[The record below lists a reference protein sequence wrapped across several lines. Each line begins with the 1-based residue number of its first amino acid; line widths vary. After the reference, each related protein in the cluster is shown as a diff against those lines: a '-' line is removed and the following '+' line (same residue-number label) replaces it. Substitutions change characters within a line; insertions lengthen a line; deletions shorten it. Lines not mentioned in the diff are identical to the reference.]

1 MAPYLLHDGTAIKIR
16 PIRRDDAERLQA
28 AHSRLSP
35 ESRYRR
41 FLGVK
46 PILSAGDVDY
56 LVDVDGSDHF
66 ALVGTVPDG
75 DDESIVAV
83 ARFVRLV
90 DDPAAAEFAIVVGDP
105 YQRQGLAAELLA
117 RLAVAAS
124 ERRIERFTATI
135 LTDNAAIQKLIERL
149 ADGEVAAINSGS
161 VSEVE
166 FPLPGQTAQGPMPR
180 PARARTRGVRSSR
193 RALEADRSLRT

>member
-1 MAPYLLHDGTAIKIR
+1 VAPYLLDDGSAIEIR

-66 ALVGTVPDG
+66 ALVGTIPDG
-75 DDESIVAV
+75 ADESIVAV

-117 RLAVAAS
+117 RLAAAAS
-124 ERRIERFTATI
+124 ERGIERFTATI
-135 LTDNAAIQKLIERL
+135 LTDNVAIQKLIERL
-149 ADGEVAAINSGS
+149 AGGEIAAARSGS

-166 FPLPGQTAQGPMPR
+166 FPLPGQTAQGPVPR
-180 PARARTRGVRSSR
+180 PARARTRGVRSSP